1 MAALLAPAPAHVA
14 LFPADV
20 RNVLV
25 VVNGLQDF
33 RAIAAKLAAMHDRE
47 SLRIHL
53 LAVEHAPSGH
63 AMAFLGGI
71 DVKRLLHEDGLVAMR
86 PLMDL
91 LDKAGVPYRHYVEVG
106 PWAETIAA
114 FAQDRCCK
122 TIVMG
127 DHDHDAR
134 RFGHLILRH
143 DAWRIRTRLGR
154 AGFACEMV

>member
-1 MAALLAPAPAHVA
+1 MAALLAPAHVA
-14 LFPADV
+14 VFPAEV

-33 RAIAAKLAAMHDRE
+33 GAIAAKLAAMHDRE
-47 SLRIHL
+47 SVRIHL

-63 AMAFLGGI
+63 AMAFLRHI
-71 DVKRLLHEDGLVAMR
+71 DVKRLLREDGLTAMR

-91 LDKAGVPYRHYVEVG
+91 LDKAGVPYRHHVEVG
-106 PWAETIAA
+106 PWEETIAA

-127 DHDHDAR
+127 DHDSG
-134 RFGHLILRH
+134 RFAHLLLRH

>member
-1 MAALLAPAPAHVA
+1 MAALPKPAHVA
-14 LFPADV
+14 YFPAEV

-33 RAIAAKLAAMHDRE
+33 RAIAGKLAAMHDRE

-53 LAVEHAPSGH
+53 LAVEHPPSGH
-63 AMAFLGGI
+63 AMAFLKRV
-71 DVKRLLHEDGLVAMR
+71 DVRRVLHEDGLAAMR

-91 LDKAGVPYRHYVEVG
+91 LDRAGVPYRHAVEVG
-106 PWAETIAA
+106 PWARTIAK

-122 TIVMG
+122 TIVTG
-127 DHDHDAR
+127 DRETKGVR
-134 RFGHLILRH
+134 RLLLRH
-143 DAWRIRTRLGR
+143 DAWRIRTQLGR

>member
-1 MAALLAPAPAHVA
+1 MAALLAPAHLAV
-14 LFPADV
+14 FPAAV

-33 RAIAAKLAAMHDRE
+33 RAIAAKLARMHDRE

-63 AMAFLGGI
+63 AMAFLKRI
-71 DVKRLLHEDGLVAMR
+71 DVKRLLREDGLAAMR

-91 LDKAGVPYRHYVEVG
+91 LDKAGVPYRHQVEVG
-106 PWAETIAA
+106 PWEATITA

-127 DHDHDAR
+127 DHEAG
-134 RFGHLILRH
+134 RFAHLILRH

>member
-1 MAALLAPAPAHVA
+1 MAALLAPAHLAV
-14 LFPADV
+14 FPTEV

-47 SLRIHL
+47 PLRIHL

-63 AMAFLGGI
+63 AMAFLKHI
-71 DVKRLLHEDGLVAMR
+71 NVKRLLREDGLAAMR

-91 LDKAGVPYRHYVEVG
+91 LDKAGVPYRHQVEVG
-106 PWAETIAA
+106 PWEETIAR

-122 TIVMG
+122 AIVMG
-127 DHDHDAR
+127 DHEAGR
-134 RFGHLILRH
+134 IGHLVLRH
-143 DAWRIRTRLGR
+143 DAWRIRTRLVR
-154 AGFACEMV
+154 DGFACETI

>member
-1 MAALLAPAPAHVA
+1 MAALPKPAHVA
-14 LFPADV
+14 IFPAEV

-33 RAIAAKLAAMHDRE
+33 GAIAAKLAAMHDRE
-47 SLRIHL
+47 PVRIHL

-63 AMAFLGGI
+63 AMTFLRHI
-71 DVKRLLHEDGLVAMR
+71 DVKHLLREDGLAAMR
-86 PLMDL
+86 PLRDL
-91 LDKAGVPYRHYVEVG
+91 LDKAGVPYRHEVEVG
-106 PWAETIAA
+106 PWAETIAS
-114 FAQDRCCK
+114 FAQERCCK

-127 DHDHDAR
+127 DHETH
-134 RFGHLILRH
+134 RFRHLVLAH

>member
-1 MAALLAPAPAHVA
+1 MAALAAPAHVA
-14 LFPADV
+14 VFPAEV

-47 SLRIHL
+47 PVRIHL

-63 AMAFLGGI
+63 AMAFLKHI
-71 DVKRLLHEDGLVAMR
+71 DVKRLLREDGLAAMR

-91 LDKAGVPYRHYVEVG
+91 LDKDSVPYRPEVEVG

-114 FAQDRCCK
+114 FAQERCCK

-127 DHDHDAR
+127 DHDAR
-134 RFGHLILRH
+134 RFGQLVLRH
-143 DAWRIRTRLGR
+143 DAWRIRTRLVR
-154 AGFACEMV
+154 AGFACETI

>member
-1 MAALLAPAPAHVA
+1 MAALLAPAHVA
-14 LFPADV
+14 FFPAEV

-63 AMAFLGGI
+63 AMAFLKHV
-71 DVKRLLHEDGLVAMR
+71 DVKRLLREDGLAALR
-86 PLMDL
+86 PLMDE
-91 LDKAGVPYRHYVEVG
+91 LDKAGVPYRHEVEIG
-106 PWAETIAA
+106 PWAQTISK

-127 DHDHDAR
+127 DHETR
-134 RFGHLILRH
+134 SFRHLLLRH
-143 DAWRIRTRLGR
+143 DAWRIRTQLGR